1 MPRNITGSPDQRKAI
16 RVQLLASTDW
26 LSIRHRDQVDAEQP
40 TSLTADQ
47 YSDLL
52 AYRQALRDWPV
63 SGDYGEAYP
72 VKPGWLNG

>member
-1 MPRNITGSPDQRKAI
+1 MPRNITGSPEQRKAI
-16 RVQLLASTDW
+16 VVQLLSSTDW

-47 YSDLL
+47 YAELL
-52 AYRQALRDWPV
+52 VYRQALRDWPA

-72 VKPGWLNG
+72 MKPGWLIG

>member
-1 MPRNITGSPDQRKAI
+1 MPRNLTGSPEQRKAI
-16 RVQLLASTDW
+16 VIQLLSSTDW

-40 TSLTADQ
+40 TSLSADQ
-47 YSDLL
+47 YAELL

-72 VKPGWLNG
+72 VKPEWLNG